1 MPNDILL
8 NKSTN
13 DLVIQNGDLVIG
25 ESTRQHQQLLLLFEK
40 GDLIE
45 FPTHG
50 VGTRSWINDDVS
62 FADLKAEI
70 KREFERDGMRVTKI
84 AVSSQTI
91 TTEANYD

>member
-1 MPNDILL
+1 MPKDILL
-8 NKSTN
+8 DKNNN

-50 VGTRSWINDDVS
+50 VGTRGWINDDVS
-62 FADLKAEI
+62 FADLKAQI
-70 KREFERDGMRVTKI
+70 KREFERDGMKVTRI
-84 AVSSQTI
+84 AVSSHTI
-91 TTEANYD
+91 TTEATYG